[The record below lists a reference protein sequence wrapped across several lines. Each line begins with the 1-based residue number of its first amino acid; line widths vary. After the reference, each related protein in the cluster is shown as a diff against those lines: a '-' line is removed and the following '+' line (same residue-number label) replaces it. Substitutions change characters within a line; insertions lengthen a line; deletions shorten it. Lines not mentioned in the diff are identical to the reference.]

1 MDDSQEFQEYQEYEE
16 VCEEAGTPEEA
27 AKDHSTDP
35 GTVSEEVRK
44 KANKYF
50 FSKVAINALLMIL
63 GAVLIALFLT
73 QMQRGTALYKQQVSS
88 KESLAEAD
96 KNERTEVFKDVVER
110 SGVDYN
116 NSEISGV
123 LNMTKDASVASCEID
138 VEYGQDL
145 EYVEKV
151 LEEELPKLKKTIPAI
166 LDGPEYKGVN
176 RLGESGVTLVIV
188 AKCNEED
195 IKAVTRGLNK
205 GILQIFY
212 RNGINVPFP
221 NVTISTLDPHSSHE
235 EEREPERPVK
245 KDEGLFQ

>member
-73 QMQRGTALYKQQVSS
+73 QMQRSTALYKQEISS
-88 KESLAEAD
+88 KESLTEVIDVLESHSKNAEELITVFHDCNQDKADDLRELFTSGVFDSLAEAD
-96 KNERTEVFKDVVER
+96 KNERTEVFRDVVER

-116 NSEISGV
+116 NSEISGA
-123 LNMTKDASVASCEID
+123 LNMTQATSFAMCQITI
-138 VEYGQDL
+138 EYGQDI
-145 EYVEKV
+145 EYVEEV
-151 LEEELPKLKKTIPAI
+151 LK
-166 LDGPEYKGVN
+166 
-176 RLGESGVTLVIV
+176 
-188 AKCNEED
+188 
-195 IKAVTRGLNK
+195 
-205 GILQIFY
+205 IFY
-212 RNGINVPFP
+212 KNGITVPYP
-221 NVTISTLDPHSSHE
+221 HVTVMRGRE
-235 EEREPERPVK
+235 E
-245 KDEGLFQ
+245 